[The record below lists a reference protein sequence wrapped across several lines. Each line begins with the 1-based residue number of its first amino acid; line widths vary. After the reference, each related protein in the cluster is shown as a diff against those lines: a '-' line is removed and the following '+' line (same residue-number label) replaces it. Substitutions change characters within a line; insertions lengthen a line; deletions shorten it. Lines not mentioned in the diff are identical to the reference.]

1 MRTFSINT
9 LGCKVNQYESR
20 QIRQFLESLG
30 LAAIRP
36 SDKPDL
42 AVINTC
48 CVTHT
53 ASAKS
58 RSCIQRAQKLAPDAV
73 TVICGC
79 LSALETPELSC
90 HKSKNLHIVKD
101 RRTLAETLHKLID
114 SSRQDPKMCPE
125 HLIRPQ
131 NPRKIKDNNPAFANY
146 TRLRRASPE
155 LPQLTAFKGHTRAF
169 LKVQDGCDAVCSY
182 CIIPKTR
189 PHVHSKPA
197 DHVLSEAGSLVEAG
211 HKEIV
216 LTGVNLGAYGQQS
229 VRRRNW
235 QDGINPRLAELLDE
249 LVQVPGLARI
259 RLSSL
264 EPADVTEGLL
274 DIFAKRDNIMPH
286 LHLSVQSASDRILRR
301 MCRDY
306 SPSDL
311 REKITMIKARLD
323 RPAITAD
330 IIVGFPGETDEDF
343 AETVALAK
351 YAGFSKMHVF
361 PFSPRTAT
369 PAAKMKERVPIPV
382 VKQRSETLRNLSNE
396 LADQFRDQFIG
407 HTAQVLIESN
417 NGRVSG
423 RCERYF
429 RVFLNNS
436 AKPAQNEIVQV
447 KLIQN
452 TNDGAVASLCRE
464 SEVTK

>member
-30 LAAIRP
+30 LAAVHSP
-36 SDKPDL
+36 GSPDL

-58 RSCIQRAQKLAPDAV
+58 RSYIQRAQKLAPDAV

-79 LSALETPELSC
+79 LPALETPELSC

-114 SSRQDPKMCPE
+114 SLRQDPKMCPE

-131 NPRKIKDNNPAFANY
+131 NPRKIKDNNPAFANC
-146 TRLRRASPE
+146 PE

-169 LKVQDGCDAVCSY
+169 LKVQDGCDAGCSY

-216 LTGVNLGAYGQQS
+216 LTGVNLGAYGQPT

-235 QDGINPRLAELLDE
+235 QDGVNPHLAEILDE
-249 LVQVPGLARI
+249 LAQVPGLARI

-286 LHLSVQSASDRILRR
+286 LHLSIQSASDRILRR

-306 SPSDL
+306 SANDL
-311 REKITMIKARLD
+311 REKIAMIKAHLD

-330 IIVGFPGETDEDF
+330 IIVGFPSETDEDF

-351 YAGFSKMHVF
+351 FAGFSKMHVF

-396 LADQFRDQFIG
+396 LAGQFRDRFIG
-407 HTAQVLIESN
+407 HTCNILTEGDNAHHH
-417 NGRVSG
+417 GRA
-423 RCERYF
+423 ERYF
-429 RVFLNNS
+429 MVHI
-436 AKPAQNEIVQV
+436 KPNGQKLEKNRIVKV
-447 KLIQN
+447 KLVKN
-452 TNDGAVASLCRE
+452 TDDGMAATACRE